1 MVTACISVLLAF
13 SVNFLLCHPCRSSHK
28 IPPFMRRY
36 LESFQHSLFVH
47 VFSKESEL
55 LVYDIPLFG
64 VVEYSTIKFFLS
76 SVVTL
81 YGLVYSLIG
90 ANYGVQCSGLL

>member
-1 MVTACISVLLAF
+1 
-13 SVNFLLCHPCRSSHK
+13 
-28 IPPFMRRY
+28 MRRY

-64 VVEYSTIKFFLS
+64 VVEYSTINFFLS
-76 SVVTL
+76 SVLTL
-81 YGLVYSLIG
+81 YGLVYSLIDARNG
-90 ANYGVQCSGLL
+90 LQCSGLL